1 MKTISILNQKG
12 EVGKT
17 TIARSLSD
25 GLAVKGYKVLRIDAD
40 Y

>member
-12 EVGKT
+12 EVGKN
-17 TIARSLSD
+17 TISVNLSY
-25 GLAVKGYKVLRIDAD
+25 GLAVKGYKVLLINAD